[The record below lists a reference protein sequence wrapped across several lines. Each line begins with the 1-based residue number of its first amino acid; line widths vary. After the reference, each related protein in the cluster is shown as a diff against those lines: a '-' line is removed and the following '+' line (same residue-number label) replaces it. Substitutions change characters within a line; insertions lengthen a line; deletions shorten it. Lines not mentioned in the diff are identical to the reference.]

1 MQHRCFEFKIVKT
14 RSGWMWVVEVGKT
27 EKVVG
32 THRDR
37 DGAVR
42 RAKALI
48 DDLVSEQE
56 QKGHKANE
64 CSGHLVNWNW
74 ICPGLRRARILAAR
88 SAKGSR
94 RPRWPR

>member
-1 MQHRCFEFKIVKT
+1 
-14 RSGWMWVVEVGKT
+14 MWVIEVGEA

-48 DDLVSEQE
+48 DELISERE
-56 QKGHKANE
+56 QKGRKNE
-64 CSGHLVNWNW
+64 
-74 ICPGLRRARILAAR
+74 
-88 SAKGSR
+88 
-94 RPRWPR
+94 